1 MKKRNLLLSAFMLFA
16 ALNTAKAQ
24 IDMESMLTNFVD
36 TTEVMIN
43 NGRRMILQNVQT
55 RNFDK
60 VAELYEFLNE
70 RTSAK
75 NCDAF
80 FYVEDLYIAILTGN
94 WNGFLEK
101 AERFTEISRRQL
113 CVPINDNMLFRAL
126 QAEVQNNAS
135 QLLGNAL
142 MADLTL
148 EEKELLELYFYLFE
162 NGVDETYSQKLR
174 TFKRKYPQSQYN
186 DFVRNYLPDAL
197 FRFGMGWSFGATQ
210 NFPTGGLANY
220 LTSGTALNF
229 SMDFY
234 FNNFFFGVQAD
245 IGTLRFDS
253 PLPSHTSGYFHDFRV
268 NDRLFYAHGGLT
280 AGYRMVRSGR
290 FELSPFIYLGGGTL
304 ESNFYRDPR
313 DNDLEFRVFNTFIF
327 GPGLRTEFNLF
338 NFEARDHF
346 TGMRIPSRVN
356 LRLDVGYNIPARFR
370 YTPMRGNIPYARL
383 ALVWWIG
390 NP

>member
-24 IDMESMLTNFVD
+24 VDMESMLTNFVD

-60 VAELYEFLNE
+60 VAEIYEFLNE
-70 RTSAK
+70 RIREK

-80 FYVEDLYIAILTGN
+80 FYAEDLYIAILTGN

-101 AERFTEISRRQL
+101 AEHFTKISRRPL
-113 CVPINDNMLFRAL
+113 CVPINDHMLFRAL
-126 QAEVQNNAS
+126 RSEVQNNTS

-142 MADLTL
+142 MTDLTL
-148 EEKELLELYFYLFE
+148 EDKELLELYFYLFE
-162 NGVDETYSQKLR
+162 NGVDETYSRKLR
-174 TFKRKYPQSQYN
+174 AFRRKYPQSRYN

-197 FRFGMGWSFGATQ
+197 FRVGIGFGMGATQ
-210 NFPTGGLANY
+210 HFPTGGLANY
-220 LTSGTALNF
+220 LAPSTAFNM
-229 SMDFY
+229 SIDFY
-234 FNNFFFGVQAD
+234 VNNFFFGFQFD
-245 IGTLRFDS
+245 GGTLRFDT
-253 PLPSHTSGYFHDFRV
+253 PLPSNTSGYHHDFLV
-268 NDRLFYAHGGLT
+268 NDRLSYAHGGLT

-290 FELSPFIYLGGGTL
+290 FELSPFVYLGGGTL
-304 ESNFYRDPR
+304 ETNFYRDPR
-313 DNDLEFRVFNTFIF
+313 DSDLEFRVFNTFIF
-327 GPGLRTEFNLF
+327 GGGLRTEFNLF
-338 NFEARDHF
+338 NFTVHDPFMGA
-346 TGMRIPSRVN
+346 ISSRLN
-356 LRLDVGYNIPARFR
+356 LRLDVGYNIPAKFQ

-383 ALVWWIG
+383 ALVWWVG